1 MSDRL
6 ALSAAL
12 SVLMM
17 SAFVLLT
24 PASARDDLGPR
35 GLSVDLP
42 APGFSPGFSVTLP
55 AVR

>member
-17 SAFVLLT
+17 SAFVLFT
-24 PASARDDLGPR
+24 PASARSDLGPR
-35 GLSVDLP
+35 GLTVNLP
-42 APGFSPGFSVTLP
+42 APELSVSLP
-55 AVR
+55 ALR

>member
-17 SAFVLLT
+17 SAFVLFS

-35 GLSVDLP
+35 GLAVELPTPEISVSLP
-42 APGFSPGFSVTLP
+42 AI
-55 AVR
+55 R

>member
-17 SAFVLLT
+17 SAFVLFT
-24 PASARDDLGPR
+24 PASARDELGPR
-35 GLSVDLP
+35 GLSVELP
-42 APGFSPGFSVTLP
+42 APALSVALP
-55 AVR
+55 AIR

>member
-17 SAFVLLT
+17 SAFVLFS

-35 GLSVDLP
+35 VLTVDLP
-42 APGFSPGFSVTLP
+42 APSISAALPGL
-55 AVR
+55 R